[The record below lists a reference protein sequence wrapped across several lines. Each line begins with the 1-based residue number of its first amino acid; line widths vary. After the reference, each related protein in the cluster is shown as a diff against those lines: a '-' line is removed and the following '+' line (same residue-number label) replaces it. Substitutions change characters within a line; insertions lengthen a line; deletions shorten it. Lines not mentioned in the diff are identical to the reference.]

1 MSAFSAAINAIFRD
15 PNMAVDAEYR
25 SGGADPATSVRVMRT
40 VPDVMSEFNT
50 GRYVAESVA
59 LDVRISEVETLEK
72 GDTFTIGGEVFAVI
86 GAPRRDSEGLIWKSE
101 ARKNEV

>member
-15 PNMAVDAEYR
+15 PNMAVDAGYR

-40 VPDVMSEFNT
+40 VPDVMSEFNG
-50 GRYVAESVA
+50 GRFVAESVA

-72 GDTFTIGGEVFAVI
+72 GDTFTIGGEVFEVFS
-86 GAPRRDSEGLIWKSE
+86 APRKDSEGLIWKSE
-101 ARKNEV
+101 ARAL